1 MLALL
6 QNWTLFLTV
15 SNLSS
20 SHLISYF
27 CLVDWAN
34 CQIFHLQ
41 SNSRSQRL
49 DLTLFDKKSIVSS
62 YILPCML
69 SWHVTILMECFWTLL
84 CLFFWW
90 LVKTWIPHS
99 EYLCLLE
106 GLFSVYLWV
115 LDLLDSAEISH
126 PGCLSTG
133 ILIAFSRTIAL
144 QDSIYC
150 GIIILVLILMTIF
163 DYIWLYQSK
172 HYITVCTLLSYPD
185 ALVSGT
191 IHFIVQCFLIIVDL
205 WHLLESRLGGF
216 FPINQLEVKQCKAK
230 NVSFQALARRTYW
243 WEFYS
248 MTIAEDPS
256 ISYFHSIQL
265 VPSLFFIILSSCLK
279 YAGLVVFP

>member
-1 MLALL
+1 MQPEGVLLSSSLTSWINLFLYWCRSYRKKDTTSSLRWLVLKNLLFAPMLALL

-49 DLTLFDKKSIVSS
+49 DLTLFDKKSVVSY

-69 SWHVTILMECFWTLL
+69 SWHLTILMECIWTLL
-84 CLFFWW
+84 CLRVFWW

-106 GLFSVYLWV
+106 SLFSVYLWV

-133 ILIAFSRTIAL
+133 ISIAFSRTIAL

-150 GIIILVLILMTIF
+150 DIIIVVLILKTIF

-172 HYITVCTLLSYPD
+172 HYITVFTLLSYPD

-216 FPINQLEVKQCKAK
+216 FPN
-230 NVSFQALARRTYW
+230 
-243 WEFYS
+243 
-248 MTIAEDPS
+248 
-256 ISYFHSIQL
+256 
-265 VPSLFFIILSSCLK
+265 
-279 YAGLVVFP
+279 